1 MMPVSTTLPKDMD
14 KWIAACRGAEPNP
27 GNFVDSKPLAET
39 MVLGAV
45 ALRAGRNI
53 EYNSEKMEISN
64 YPDAN
69 KYLVREYRE
78 GWEI

>member
-1 MMPVSTTLPKDMD
+1 
-14 KWIAACRGAEPNP
+14 
-27 GNFVDSKPLAET
+27 

-45 ALRAGRNI
+45 ALRAGRKI
-53 EYNSEKMEISN
+53 EYNSGKMEISN
-64 YPDAN
+64 YPLAN